1 MRTPGWSREGVS
13 GPFWRP
19 VPSWSDN
26 MNRQRISEIISEG
39 ASSIEVMTEC
49 LNKFQKL
56 DIEHA
61 TETEKQRLKMAVRRF
76 ACLIRVQP
84 YPK

>member
-1 MRTPGWSREGVS
+1 
-13 GPFWRP
+13 
-19 VPSWSDN
+19 

-49 LNKFQKL
+49 LNKFKKL